1 MRFFAVALLLSALVT
16 GGCGTDDRAFERA
29 LIGTWGSKDVAKDDV
44 IVETQT
50 TLLPGGRVNW
60 QGELRL
66 PVPATFYVPRGVNHE
81 VKNGRL
87 VFYFTASGAW
97 SVREGLL
104 HTRVESSTLPS
115 LMPVGFSTA
124 WKLKEVSAKELVY
137 ATASNGRTRV
147 EYRKE

>member
-1 MRFFAVALLLSALVT
+1 MVRGLVAAMLLAALA
-16 GGCGTDDRAFERA
+16 GCGTGDREYERA
-29 LIGTWGSKDVAKDDV
+29 LVGTWGSKDVAQDDV
-44 IVETQT
+44 IVETET

-60 QGELRL
+60 RGELRL

-87 VFYFTASGAW
+87 IFYFTASGAW
-97 SVREGLL
+97 SVREGFL

-124 WKLKEVSAKELVY
+124 WQLKEVSTRELVY
-137 ATASNGRTRV
+137 VTASNGRTRV
-147 EYRKE
+147 EYRKD

>member
-1 MRFFAVALLLSALVT
+1 MKRFSAALLLAALAAA
-16 GGCGTDDRAFERA
+16 GCGTDDRAYERA
-29 LIGTWGSKDVAKDDV
+29 LIGTWASKDVAQDDV

-66 PVPATFYVPRGVNHE
+66 PVPGTFYVPRGVNHE

-97 SVREGLL
+97 SVREGFL

-124 WKLKEVSAKELVY
+124 WRLKEVSSKEMVY
-137 ATASNGRTRV
+137 ESAGNGRTRV
-147 EYRKE
+147 EYRKD